1 MLAKDDIAVPVVRAT
16 RTQFIRFCLVGVIGF
31 CIDATVLLSLV
42 QLFGVGPYAGRVV
55 SYLIAATGT
64 WSLNRRFTFPRSG
77 TGGWH
82 HEWARYVTANAVG
95 AGVNYGAYAFCVWSS
110 ALVQQYLIL
119 GVAVGS
125 ALGLAVNFTASR
137 YLVFRPS

>member
-1 MLAKDDIAVPVVRAT
+1 M
-16 RTQFIRFCLVGVIGF
+16 
-31 CIDATVLLSLV
+31 
-42 QLFGVGPYAGRVV
+42 GPYVGRLV

-64 WSLNRRFTFPRSG
+64 WSLNRRFTFPANG
-77 TGGWH
+77 TDRWH
-82 HEWARYVTANAVG
+82 HEWARYVTVNVVG

-119 GVAVGS
+119 GVVVGS
-125 ALGLAVNFTASR
+125 AFGLAVNFTASR